1 MNICQ
6 LNLTKVPILFGRK
19 SVVSF
24 ISGAYL
30 VHNKKMN
37 VHVID
42 SNSVMKKCL
51 IQLTAKVMSNV

>member
-1 MNICQ
+1 MKNVI
-6 LNLTKVPILFGRK
+6 LRTPMRTTNNSFSDALFRTHFFGRILFGRK

-42 SNSVMKKCL
+42 SNR
-51 IQLTAKVMSNV
+51 